1 MLRSRFK
8 GKIRLNFCSEQL
20 KTISSNNVCCV
31 CQIEANDLHHL
42 KLNMSTLFRW
52 RNKKFDSKPYPL
64 WQLVIAV
71 MKFFF
76 SAEDETIWDSNA
88 NQLVSLQ

>member
-1 MLRSRFK
+1 MASKFCGHFK
-8 GKIRLNFCSEQL
+8 IKI
-20 KTISSNNVCCV
+20 
-31 CQIEANDLHHL
+31 
-42 KLNMSTLFRW
+42 
-52 RNKKFDSKPYPL
+52 KPYPL